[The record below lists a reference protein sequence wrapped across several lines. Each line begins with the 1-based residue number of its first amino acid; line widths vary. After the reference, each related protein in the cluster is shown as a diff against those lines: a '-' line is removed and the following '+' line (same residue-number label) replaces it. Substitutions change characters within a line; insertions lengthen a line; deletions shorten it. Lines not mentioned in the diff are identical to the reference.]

1 MLISIPKSWILET
14 EVLDINGEACG
25 TIKLPPIFAY
35 PVRKDL
41 IRRAFLAEFTAGL
54 QPQGR
59 DPLAGK
65 RTSARS
71 FGVGRGMARIPRI
84 KENGRGALVNSTV
97 GGRRA
102 HPPRV
107 DKVIVEEINKKEKML
122 ATISAIAATAVK
134 ELVLKRG
141 HIFERETLPIV
152 IDSGVL
158 NEIRKTRDARVF
170 LDKIGVYKDILRARE
185 RTRIRAGKGK
195 MRGRKYITPRS
206 VLFVVEDHK
215 SPFALSVRNLPGVDI
230 ATPDKVSVLELAP
243 GGVPG
248 RLTVYT
254 SKSLEMLWERFK
266 SKVRVVSM
274 IE

>member
-1 MLISIPKSWILET
+1 MLLLVPKSWLLEA
-14 EVLDINGEACG
+14 EVLDVNGEVCG
-25 TIKLPPIFAY
+25 KVKLPPIFAY

-84 KENGRGALVNSTV
+84 KETGRGALVNSTV

-107 DKVIVEEINKKEKML
+107 DKVIVEEINKKEKIL
-122 ATISAIAATAVK
+122 ATISAIAATAIK
-134 ELVLKRG
+134 EFVLERG
-141 HIFERETLPIV
+141 HVFERENLPIV
-152 IDSGVL
+152 IDSSVL
-158 NEIRKTRDARVF
+158 NEIKKAREARVF
-170 LDKIGVYKDILRARE
+170 LDKIGVYKDVLRAKE

-195 MRGRKYITPRS
+195 MRGRRYITPRS
-206 VLFVVEDHK
+206 VLFVIEDHK
-215 SPFALSVRNLPGVDI
+215 SPLALSVRNFPGVDI

-254 SKSLEMLWERFK
+254 NKALELLWERFK
-266 SKVRVVSM
+266 NKVRVVSM
-274 IE
+274 VE